1 MRHLIIGLAMC
12 GALVG
17 CSDVGFDTQSKM
29 NLAAGIPDEPV
40 VDNSDEGQP
49 IFEVAS
55 GTAVMASS
63 TDGGSIVMNGTLGGT
78 SYDTGVVATPDM
90 GLHSGFWSFFTSL

>member
-1 MRHLIIGLAMC
+1 MC

-17 CSDVGFDTQSKM
+17 CSGVNFDTQSKA
-29 NLAAGIPDEPV
+29 NRAAGVSDDPV

-55 GTAVMASS
+55 GTAVLASS

-78 SYDTGVVATPDM
+78 SYDTVVVATPDTA
-90 GLHSGFWSFFTSL
+90 LHTGFWSFFTSL